1 MLDKNSGE
9 LDIDSVNIDQF
20 TLKYYLIDTEILF
33 SRSPFVQN
41 QAERF
46 SYVKPCLEI
55 KKSTV
60 LGQNT
65 KIALPDE
72 LKGKNLVIEINSN
85 DIQKF

>member
-1 MLDKNSGE
+1 
-9 LDIDSVNIDQF
+9 
-20 TLKYYLIDTEILF
+20 
-33 SRSPFVQN
+33 VQN